1 MKRSIVVAVLSAIL
15 LAGCGTISAA
25 QSVRNWTKQAN
36 FASNTRTLV
45 DDAKTS
51 VGQLRIAT
59 TSAPVLH
66 TVCGV
71 LLTDTEAA
79 NASLPSPDTQAN
91 NWLAPA
97 YVNLGAGANTCYNAA
112 GNPRLRAKAI
122 AYLRHGVAQLSFGA
136 LRLTSATAGP

>member
-1 MKRSIVVAVLSAIL
+1 MKRSIAVAVMGALL
-15 LAGCGTISAA
+15 LAGCGTITAA

-45 DDAKTS
+45 NDAKTS
-51 VGQLRIAT
+51 VGQLRRAST
-59 TSAPVLH
+59 TAPVLH

-79 NASLPSPDTQAN
+79 NASLPSPDAQAN

-97 YVNLGAGANTCYNAA
+97 YINLGAGANTCYNAA
-112 GNPRLRAKAI
+112 GDPQLRAKAI

-136 LRLTSATAGP
+136 LRLASAAAGP